1 MEDTWCDGNTR
12 GFNYKVKLL
21 NADKFPHMYVNV
33 DFGGTRGWENQFQY
47 TDPTTVIDEETGEE
61 IFPFDRGGTDAHLVA
76 NPRDPDINSSLQ
88 LGRSEERRVGQELVS
103 TCRSRGSPEH

>member
-1 MEDTWCDGNTR
+1 MEYTLVDWNTR

-61 IFPFDRGGTDAHLVA
+61 IFPFDRGGTDEHL
-76 NPRDPDINSSLQ
+76 
-88 LGRSEERRVGQELVS
+88 RSEEPTSELQS
-103 TCRSRGSPEH
+103 LMRSSSAVFCLEKKRNKQA

>member
-1 MEDTWCDGNTR
+1 MEYTLVDWNTR

-61 IFPFDRGGTDAHLVA
+61 VLPFDRGGTDEHLVA
-76 NPRDPDINSSLQ
+76 NPRDPD
-88 LGRSEERRVGQELVS
+88 RSEEHPSELQSLMRISYAVLCLQ
-103 TCRSRGSPEH
+103 TKTKI